1 MRVKVQCI
9 HFDAD
14 KKLKDYVESKVSKL
28 GNLYNG
34 VIGSEIFLKLENTA
48 KLENK
53 IAEIKIII
61 PGNDLFVKKQ
71 CKTFE
76 EATDT
81 AVEALRKQLMKYK
94 DKLRK
99 K

>member
-1 MRVKVQCI
+1 MRVKVQSI

-14 KKLKDYVESKVSKL
+14 QKLKDYIVVKVSKL
-28 GNLYNG
+28 GNIYDG
-34 VIGSEIFLKLENTA
+34 VIGSDVFLKLENTV

-76 EATDT
+76 EATDS
-81 AVEALRKQLMKYK
+81 AIEALRKQLVKYK